1 MSVNNLLEQ
10 AKGTLARG
18 EFEQSHG
25 FCVEVIRREPKNPE
39 AHFLLAMNNLAR
51 KQAAKAIVLLKAAT
65 TFQPL
70 NGRYWTQLARA
81 YSQTEQADELM
92 HALEQ
97 ALACKPDDAMSVD
110 TLGVILSRLG
120 DHSRA
125 EAYFKRSLARQPNN
139 PDFLFN
145 LATSQRINGK
155 LSEAYTHLSTLFQQY
170 PQRYEIYPVL
180 AELAPAEDLP
190 ALATAFTTTAGAL
203 ANNAVA
209 TLQISHGLA
218 RIKERQDKL
227 AEAMET
233 LINGNRLWRAQLD
246 YSSEDERTLFDTIK
260 AQCSREFCTAGSRN
274 ESERPIFI
282 VGMPR
287 SGTTLL
293 ERIVGSHS
301 EIFAAGE
308 LQDFAIAFKRLGATR
323 SPALLD
329 DNTAL
334 AGKGIDYSALG
345 QSYLTRTASRSGN
358 AAHFID
364 KMPLNYLYA
373 GYIHKALPQARILCL
388 RRNPM
393 DTILSNFK
401 QLFAVRFSQYNYA
414 CDIEDIAR
422 YYLQFDALIAHWENT
437 LPASHFQQVHYEDL
451 VENTETTARS
461 TLAFLQLPWQDQCLD
476 FHENAAPVATASA
489 AQVRQPIYR
498 SSLQR
503 WKKVAQQLAPAQR
516 ILEQA
521 GISV

>member
-1 MSVNNLLEQ
+1 MSINKLLEQ
-10 AKGTLARG
+10 AKTTLERG

-51 KQAAKAIVLLKAAT
+51 KQAAKAIALLKAAT
-65 TFQPL
+65 SLQPH

-81 YSQTEQADELM
+81 YSQTEQADVLTQT
-92 HALEQ
+92 LEQ
-97 ALACKPDDAMSVD
+97 ALACKPDDALSVD

-120 DHSRA
+120 DHARA
-125 EAYFKRSLARQPNN
+125 EAYFKRSLLRQPNN

-155 LSEAYTHLSTLFQQY
+155 LSEAYAHLSTLFQQY

-180 AELAPAEDLP
+180 AELAPTEELT
-190 ALATAFTTTAGAL
+190 ALAEAFTATANRLGS
-203 ANNAVA
+203 NAVA

-218 RIKERQDKL
+218 RIEERQDQL
-227 AEAMET
+227 AKAMDT
-233 LINGNRLWRAQLD
+233 LIAGNKLWRAQLD
-246 YSSEDERTLFDTIK
+246 YSSDDDRRLFETIK
-260 AQCSREFCTAGSRN
+260 GQCSRDFCTTGSRN
-274 ESERPIFI
+274 QNNRPIFI

-301 EIFAAGE
+301 DVFAAGE

-329 DNTAL
+329 EDTIL
-334 AGKGIDYSALG
+334 AGEKMDFTALG
-345 QSYLTRTASRSGN
+345 QSYLTRTAPRSGD

-373 GYIHKALPQARILCL
+373 GYIHKALPHARILCL

-414 CDIEDIAR
+414 CNIEDIAR
-422 YYLQFDALIAHWENT
+422 YYLQFDTLMAHWENT
-437 LPASHFQQVHYEDL
+437 IPASHFRQVHYEDL
-451 VENTETTARS
+451 VENTESTAKS
-461 TLAFLQLPWQDQCLD
+461 VLTFLQLPWQEQCLD

-489 AQVRQPIYR
+489 VQVRQPIYR
-498 SSLQR
+498 TSLQR
-503 WKKVAQQLAPAQR
+503 WKKVAQQLTPAQR

-521 GISV
+521 GVSV